1 MSRTSSIRRRVYVL
15 LVIRGNIFW
24 KPLNN
29 VSLDKPKAYSTLGE
43 NNILSAGLEYQY
55 DHLKSPRRIE
65 NGKAS
70 VFTASAYVQD
80 EWNPTDRLNVTV
92 GGRFVVHQEFGATF
106 TPKVSAMYKLGDFNI
121 RATYS
126 NGFKAPTLKELHDD
140 YITQIGGGP
149 WKHYYGNKDLKPQKS
164 NYYSASVEY
173 HASNLQ
179 ITVTG
184 FYNRIKNMIALTEIP
199 TSAEDRLDE
208 IEASMQ
214 HKNLSKARSFG
225 GDISLTY
232 QILSS
237 LAIGGA
243 YSYTDTKAQ
252 YTDDPADPNYML
264 YTPIN
269 GTSFHN
275 TNWKLAWNHAWKKY
289 KLDVTLFGRY
299 QSTRFYITDG
309 DGKSYQLWRLNT
321 RHNVLKKKKWNLD
334 INVGIDNIFD
344 YVDRTPFGRHRGT
357 TSPGRT
363 WYASFIVK
371 FQNKHKL

>member
-1 MSRTSSIRRRVYVL
+1 
-15 LVIRGNIFW
+15 
-24 KPLNN
+24 
-29 VSLDKPKAYSTLGE
+29 
-43 NNILSAGLEYQY
+43 
-55 DHLKSPRRIE
+55 
-65 NGKAS
+65 
-70 VFTASAYVQD
+70 
-80 EWNPTDRLNVTV
+80 
-92 GGRFVVHQEFGATF
+92 
-106 TPKVSAMYKLGDFNI
+106 
-121 RATYS
+121 
-126 NGFKAPTLKELHDD
+126 
-140 YITQIGGGP
+140 
-149 WKHYYGNKDLKPQKS
+149 
-164 NYYSASVEY
+164 
-173 HASNLQ
+173 
-179 ITVTG
+179 
-184 FYNRIKNMIALTEIP
+184 MIALTEVP

-237 LAIGGA
+237 LAIGGG
-243 YSYTDTKAQ
+243 YSYTDAKAQ

-275 TNWKLAWNHAWKKY
+275 ANWKLAWNHAWKKY

>member
-1 MSRTSSIRRRVYVL
+1 MKKTRIFSLIALVLAMLMVFAACAPAATDNKSNDSEQTTPADTQQTEEPAKTDDAAAQTPAEPVTITYCNFNSSG
-15 LVIRGNIFW
+15 GNEE
-24 KPLNN
+24 
-29 VSLDKPKAYSTLGE
+29 TLQKMVEAFEATHE
-43 NNILSAGLEYQY
+43 NI
-55 DHLKSPRRIE
+55 KIE
-65 NGKAS
+65 VETIG
-70 VFTASAYVQD
+70 Y
-80 EWNPTDRLNVTV
+80 
-92 GGRFVVHQEFGATF
+92 
-106 TPKVSAMYKLGDFNI
+106 
-121 RATYS
+121 
-126 NGFKAPTLKELHDD
+126 DD

-237 LAIGGA
+237 LAIGGG
-243 YSYTDTKAQ
+243 YSYTDAKAQ

-275 TNWKLAWNHAWKKY
+275 ANWKLAWNHAWKKY

>member
-1 MSRTSSIRRRVYVL
+1 M
-15 LVIRGNIFW
+15 
-24 KPLNN
+24 
-29 VSLDKPKAYSTLGE
+29 
-43 NNILSAGLEYQY
+43 
-55 DHLKSPRRIE
+55 
-65 NGKAS
+65 
-70 VFTASAYVQD
+70 
-80 EWNPTDRLNVTV
+80 TV

-106 TPKVSAMYKLGDFNI
+106 TPKVSALYKLGDFNI

-184 FYNRIKNMIALTEIP
+184 FYNRIKNMIALTEVP

-237 LAIGGA
+237 LAIGGG
-243 YSYTDTKAQ
+243 YSYTDAKAQ

-264 YTPIN
+264 YTLSLI
-269 GTSFHN
+269 H
-275 TNWKLAWNHAWKKY
+275 
-289 KLDVTLFGRY
+289 
-299 QSTRFYITDG
+299 I
-309 DGKSYQLWRLNT
+309 
-321 RHNVLKKKKWNLD
+321 
-334 INVGIDNIFD
+334 
-344 YVDRTPFGRHRGT
+344 
-357 TSPGRT
+357 
-363 WYASFIVK
+363 
-371 FQNKHKL
+371 